1 MLGTKPAQGAPMR
14 NTPANE
20 FRPADCNT
28 GLSQAHVL
36 GALSYALDLT
46 EGQPAGHSIRAC
58 WIAMRL
64 GRSIGLGEADLRELY
79 YAVLLK
85 DLGCSSNAARVA
97 QLFAGNDRALKH
109 DFKLIGPSPE
119 DFGAFIVAE
128 AGAQASA
135 AEGGRSAI
143 VDNLLAN
150 AGPIM
155 VGLIDTRC
163 TRGADIAR
171 QLRFSDGVAAAIGGL
186 DEHWDGSGLPHGIAG
201 EAIPLGARIALL
213 AQVADVFFMAEGPIA
228 ARAEVARRSG
238 SWIDPALAAQFAA
251 LTAEPEFWTALGSPA
266 LAAELTALEPSHQ
279 SIAVDEAYLDD
290 IATAFGQVIDAKSPY
305 TGGHSERVGR
315 FADLVAAQLGLDPAA
330 RRRLA
335 RSAVL
340 HDLGKLGVSSRV
352 LEKPGALDADEWNQM
367 RQHAALT
374 TDILS
379 RVAAFSDMAM
389 IAGSHHERLD
399 GKGYPLQ
406 LDASMIALETRI
418 ITVADFFDALTA
430 DRPYRAAMP
439 VERALDIMAGEVNAA
454 IDPRCFA
461 ALQAVVGE
469 GIPEKPLVQISGV
482 LDQVTPRT

>member
-1 MLGTKPAQGAPMR
+1 MR
-14 NTPANE
+14 SYPANE
-20 FRPADCNT
+20 FRPAVCET

-64 GRSIGLGEADLRELY
+64 GRAIGLGEADLRELY

-109 DFKLIGPSPE
+109 DFKLIGPKPE

-128 AGAQASA
+128 AGSQATES
-135 AEGGRSAI
+135 EGGRSAI

-171 QLRFSDGVAAAIGGL
+171 QLRFSEGVAAAIAGL
-186 DEHWDGSGLPHGIAG
+186 DEHWDGSGLPHGVAG
-201 EAIPLGARIALL
+201 EAIPLGARVALL
-213 AQVADVFFMAEGPIA
+213 AQVADVFFMAAGPEA
-228 ARAEVARRSG
+228 ARAEIARRSG
-238 SWIDPALAAQFAA
+238 GWIDPALAGQFAA
-251 LTAEPEFWTALGSPA
+251 LSAEPEFWTALASPG
-266 LAAELTALEPSHQ
+266 LAAELAALEPAHQ
-279 SIAVDEAYLDD
+279 SVAIDEAYLDD

-305 TGGHSERVGR
+305 TGGHSERVGL
-315 FADLVAAQLGLDPAA
+315 FADLIAARLGLDPAA

-335 RSAVL
+335 RSARL
-340 HDLGKLGVSSRV
+340 HDIGKLGVSSRV
-352 LEKPGALDADEWNQM
+352 LEKPGALDDDEWSQM
-367 RQHAALT
+367 RRHAALT

-379 RVAAFSDMAM
+379 RVGAFSDMAM

-399 GKGYPLQ
+399 GKGYPLK

-430 DRPYRAAMP
+430 DRPYRAAMSID
-439 VERALDIMAGEVNAA
+439 RALEIMAGEQGSA

-461 ALQAVVGE
+461 ALKAVVKN
-469 GIPEKPLVQISGV
+469 GIPERPLVQVSEALG
-482 LDQVTPRT
+482 QVTPRT